1 MKHHSSRINSL
12 SNNYIFFT
20 IFHISQAILNS
31 YIVTHKNNKK
41 GHKMCRGSFILT
53 HKTKP
58 NSPYVIA
65 AECKKKI
72 ASRKRI
78 NQWPF
83 YLPFLGTYQNWYWLN
98 PMVLTCPPKKLL
110 KIQTQLNNVW
120 RDCHDPLV
128 LQCNMQV
135 TNLWAD

>member
-20 IFHISQAILNS
+20 NFHISQAILNS

-58 NSPYVIA
+58 KSPYVIA
-65 AECKKKI
+65 AECKKKLRRESGLI
-72 ASRKRI
+72 SDH
-78 NQWPF
+78 F
-83 YLPFLGTYQNWYWLN
+83 TYLFLAHT
-98 PMVLTCPPKKLL
+98 
-110 KIQTQLNNVW
+110 KI
-120 RDCHDPLV
+120 DID
-128 LQCNMQV
+128 
-135 TNLWAD
+135 